1 MRGLF
6 LFLFLANSAFA
17 QTQNQQIETRL
28 NKNNLSFNIG
38 TLIVANG
45 VGLKYERIIP
55 RKQFYYTLSLG
66 ANFSRYSFFKIQ
78 NTSVL
83 TLSNGLITGLDENKH
98 FETNIGFGYMY
109 INQEDSGG
117 GGYFGGG
124 VLAEQF
130 SLITP
135 AGTLGYRYQVPN
147 EGFIFRAGVGFPELV
162 YLSLGVSF

>member
-45 VGLKYERIIP
+45 VGLKYERTIP
-55 RKQFYYTLSLG
+55 RKQLYYTISAG
-66 ANFSRYSFFKIQ
+66 ANFFQYSYFGLE
-78 NTSVL
+78 NHTVL
-83 TLSNGLITGLDENKH
+83 YMGNGFITGIDKKNH
-98 FETNIGFGYMY
+98 FDASFGLGWDNVEKETSYGGIFGS
-109 INQEDSGG
+109 IASGG
-117 GGYFGGG
+117 AYKLLLPVVG
-124 VLAEQF
+124 V
-130 SLITP
+130 
-135 AGTLGYRYQVPN
+135 GYRYQVPN